1 MTLPQIKVEKTVG
14 DLLVFI
20 FDKKFL
26 HISILPWRHL
36 DQDKKIP

>member
-1 MTLPQIKVEKTVG
+1 MTFPQIRVEKTVD

-26 HISILPWRHL
+26 HISILPWTHL
-36 DQDKKIP
+36 HQDKNIP